1 MILIYHQGRIE
12 ELKNEITSSIVGQ
25 LIVVANEALATNVN
39 AQELNRRLL
48 RTTVNA
54 FEDLE
59 IQIQELVQLTGSSPD
74 SLAQELSRRIN
85 QNQDLRNALQQGGD
99 LSPRFAGVLGT
110 IGNITYEVIKAITN
124 IIIGPT

>member
-1 MILIYHQGRIE
+1 MIHIFYQDIIE
-12 ELKNEITSSIVGQ
+12 ELKNKITSSVVSQ
-25 LIVVANEALATNVN
+25 LIVVANEAKANNVDSK
-39 AQELNRRLL
+39 ELNGRLL

-54 FEDLE
+54 LE
-59 IQIQELVQLTGSSPD
+59 GLKIPIQELVELTGSSPD
-74 SLAQELSRRIN
+74 SLSKELSRRIN
-85 QNQDLRNALQQGGD
+85 QDLRHELQHGGE

>member
-1 MILIYHQGRIE
+1 MIIIYHQDRIE
-12 ELKNEITSSIVGQ
+12 ELKNEITSSVVGQ
-25 LIVVANEALATNVN
+25 LIVVANEALANNVDTK
-39 AQELNRRLL
+39 ELNRRLL
-48 RTTVNA
+48 RTAVNA
-54 FEDLE
+54 FEDME
-59 IQIQELVQLTGSSPD
+59 IQIQELVELTGSSPD

>member
-1 MILIYHQGRIE
+1 MILVFHQDRIE
-12 ELKNEITSSIVGQ
+12 ELKNEITSSAVGQ
-25 LIVVANEALATNVN
+25 LIIVANEAIANNVD
-39 AQELNRRLL
+39 AKELNRRLL
-48 RTTVNA
+48 RTAVKA
-54 FEDLE
+54 FEDME

-85 QNQDLRNALQQGGD
+85 QNQDLRHALQGGGE

>member
-1 MILIYHQGRIE
+1 MILIYHQDRIE
-12 ELKNEITSSIVGQ
+12 ELKNEITSSVVVQ
-25 LIVVANEALATNVN
+25 LIEVANEALATNVDTE
-39 AQELNRRLL
+39 ELNRRLL
-48 RTTVNA
+48 RTAVNA
-54 FEDLE
+54 FEAME

-74 SLAQELSRRIN
+74 SLAEELSRRIK
-85 QNQDLRNALQQGGD
+85 QNQYLRKALQQGGD

>member
-1 MILIYHQGRIE
+1 MIHIFYQDRIE
-12 ELKNEITSSIVGQ
+12 ELKNEITSSAVSQ
-25 LIVVANEALATNVN
+25 LIVVANEAIANNVD
-39 AQELNRRLL
+39 AKELNRRLL
-48 RTTVNA
+48 RTAVKA
-54 FEDLE
+54 FEDME

-85 QNQDLRNALQQGGD
+85 QNQDLRHALQGGGE